1 MDEDKITLAIE
12 GFNTRLLEIVN
23 EAMFLG
29 TGKVY
34 AKARVIELCN
44 EAQAKLEELEANPT
58 LIQQTIESLK
68 LQFMRSWIMVIRE
81 LKKVQKNDELGVI
94 GKTIQ
99 SMESVEPMQMQAKGV
114 AVEIMPDNE
123 EIGIAK
129 ANITNIRDFMTDGGL
144 RSQGASERFDSY
156 IDRVNEA
163 MCNINEKLA
172 NGTLSTIGANGRRIS
187 VRNLSEIDARY
198 KLITESLER
207 ATADGN
213 KMLVASAHAGCSERC
228 SFWQGKIFIDDLVG
242 GISGRPMGQYKGGTP
257 EQTIKGYIDGKPY
270 YSLQQA
276 CENGFLSY
284 NCQHRLIKYY
294 RGVQPPQY
302 DNRRV
307 HLMRTL
313 TERQRVLENR
323 IRMYKRR
330 ETLSVKGAKVNRRN
344 PYTDQFEEM
353 NERKYNQLM
362 SKYWQEQYS
371 KLCEK
376 NGLPE
381 YRWRLKIT
389 EYEKR

>member
-23 EAMFLG
+23 EAMLLG
-29 TGKVY
+29 TGKMY
-34 AKARVIELCN
+34 AKQRVIELCN
-44 EAQAKLEELEANPT
+44 EAQSKLEELEANPT

-68 LQFMRSWIMVIRE
+68 LQFMRSWIMVVRE

-99 SMESVEPMQMQAKGV
+99 SMESVEPMQMQAKGI
-114 AVEIMPDNE
+114 AVEIFDNDE
-123 EIGIAK
+123 LGIAK

-156 IDRVNEA
+156 VDRVNEA
-163 MCNINEKLA
+163 MLNINEKLA

-257 EQTIKGYIDGKPY
+257 EQTIKGYIDGKPF

-307 HLMRTL
+307 HLMRSL

-330 ETLSVKGAKVNRRN
+330 EALSVKGATVKRKN
-344 PYTDQFEEM
+344 PFTQEVEEM

-362 SKYWQEQYS
+362 SKYWQEQY
-371 KLCEK
+371 KTLCEK